1 MSTGRRNGRICVT
14 WAVEVSAPAL
24 QISPIPLTSMFAEHL
39 WILFLKIKITLFAD
53 IYRTSVVHKTLTS
66 SASQLR
72 RKKQWDIAVH
82 YPVTLILHRHPL
94 LPPSFHYFLPYYTR
108 ACVCVCVRILCGVP
122 TVPFVPVP
130 LFMTLFLQGWL
141 LRALVFGKLPLAF
154 TNQFHSIRQRNTI
167 VMFDKNYSLQNYAFH

>member
-24 QISPIPLTSMFAEHL
+24 QISPIPLTSMFAEYL

-72 RKKQWDIAVH
+72 RKKQRGIAVH

-94 LPPSFHYFLPYYTR
+94 LPHRFIIFYLIIR
-108 ACVCVCVRILCGVP
+108 AHVCVRILCGVP
-122 TVPFVPVP
+122 TVPFVPAP